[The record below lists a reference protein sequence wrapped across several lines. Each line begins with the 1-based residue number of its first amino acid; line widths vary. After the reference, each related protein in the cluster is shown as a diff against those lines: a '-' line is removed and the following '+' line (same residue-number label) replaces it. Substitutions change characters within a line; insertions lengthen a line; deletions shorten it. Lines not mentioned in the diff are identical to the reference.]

1 MLREKLQLK
10 EICNQAEPDKNQKR
24 SEDEGQYRI
33 GSGDAPL
40 FLGVTQERFDT
51 GKSPDKDKINSDYE
65 TEDVTDF
72 CTHLRR
78 ASSCLFRPRP
88 DLAGERSLDFENPA

>member
-72 CTHLRR
+72 CTHLTGRFFL
-78 ASSCLFRPRP
+78 SVPPRP
-88 DLAGERSLDFENPA
+88 GSCGRGTF